1 MRRKDREI
9 TDRDQIMEIVRR
21 CSVVHVGMVQDG
33 KPYVVAM
40 NFGWER
46 QGDDLVLYL
55 HSAYEGRKMEAL
67 RQAPDIFWQM
77 DCDHELA
84 WDEKMGP
91 CACSWRYA
99 SVTGSG
105 RVAFVEDPAAKA
117 HALNCLLGHLQGS
130 AGSYTFPPAALQKT
144 CVWRVVCTDVTGK
157 RHI

>member
-1 MRRKDREI
+1 
-9 TDRDQIMEIVRR
+9 
-21 CSVVHVGMVQDG
+21 MVQDG

-40 NFGWER
+40 NFGYER

-55 HSAYEGRKMEAL
+55 HSAYEGRKMEIL
-67 RQAPDIFWQM
+67 RQAPDVFWQM
-77 DCDHELA
+77 DCDHELV
-84 WDEKMGP
+84 WDEKAGP

-105 RVAFVEDPAAKA
+105 RVTFVEDVQAKA
-117 HALNCLLGHLQGS
+117 HALTYILRHLQGTVD
-130 AGSYTFPPAALQKT
+130 SYAFPPAALQKT